1 MILYELM
8 GKETNCRFNSE
19 WFQKNKTI
27 NRTPQTNQPLQQQSC
42 TVCVAFGL
50 TSNQAFPGGD
60 AAASESTAGIFTH
73 AGLQPPE
80 LPELKRTFGT
90 DQAKWI
96 EMERHQTPIA

>member
-42 TVCVAFGL
+42 TVCGAFGL
-50 TSNQAFPGGD
+50 TSNQAFPGGA

>member
-1 MILYELM
+1 MAAENAWCELM
-8 GKETNCRFNSE
+8 DKGTNSRFNSE
-19 WFQKNKTI
+19 WFQKSNTIRDHQSDSVNK
-27 NRTPQTNQPLQQQSC
+27 
-42 TVCVAFGL
+42 
-50 TSNQAFPGGD
+50 QAFPGGD

-96 EMERHQTPIA
+96 EMEHHQMPRA